1 VPGTAGAAEADSA
14 WRFVP
19 ATPWRAK
26 PYRLMVDPM
35 LEDVCGNSVTR
46 VFDRDLADATHARG
60 PDHPVAVSFHP
71 C

>member
-1 VPGTAGAAEADSA
+1 
-14 WRFVP
+14 
-19 ATPWRAK
+19 
-26 PYRLMVDPM
+26 M